1 MKFKYYEFLIEDFT
15 GGQSYKDCE
24 TKEEALSLF
33 EMVKGFKSTSLAFVY
48 EISDKGYDKIA
59 EYRSFEFG
67 NLSPM
72 EKLHIKSYIE
82 YES

>member
-1 MKFKYYEFLIEDFT
+1 MKFKYYEFLMEDFT
-15 GGQSYKDCE
+15 GVQSYKDCE
-24 TKEEALSLF
+24 TKEEALSIF

-67 NLSPM
+67 NLSPI
-72 EKLHIKSYIE
+72 EKLHIKSYME
-82 YES
+82 YEP